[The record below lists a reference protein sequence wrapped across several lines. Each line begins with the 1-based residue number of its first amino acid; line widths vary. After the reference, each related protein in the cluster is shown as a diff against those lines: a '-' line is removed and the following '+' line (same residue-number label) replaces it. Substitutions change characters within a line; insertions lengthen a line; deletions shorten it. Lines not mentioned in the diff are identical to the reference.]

1 LLFVRGKY
9 RRVGEHVEENAADIA
24 NDKPDSTRVS
34 GVGKR

>member
-9 RRVGEHVEENAADIA
+9 RHVGKHVKESTADTA
-24 NDKPDSTRVS
+24 NDNPDSTRVS